1 MFNFSKKSFLSLAV
15 TSFLFVS
22 SIAFSFSDLIS
33 IKPIQKAEAAVGTY
47 YNNVS
52 ASKSSD
58 LLTSIRSTI
67 SSGYSS
73 QGYSGLW
80 TLYLT
85 TDKRSDG
92 KLYDWYS
99 DKTNFT
105 LGSGQCGTYSGIGDC
120 YNREH
125 SIPKSWWGGGTDSQG
140 CDGFIVVPTDG
151 KINGVRSNFP
161 FGETTSGKE
170 YKMSGDP
177 SGNRLGT
184 STSTQYVSETVF
196 EPFDSRKGD
205 FARIYFYAVARWSN
219 APTWTSGDG
228 SKVFSSNG
236 NNGFVAKYAQMLI
249 KWHHDDPVSDF
260 EINRNDLVQSK
271 QKNRNPFIDHP
282 SWVDLIWGG
291 TYGSN
296 QKNGETTYTNWK
308 VTNGVI
314 SEAGGG
320 GGSTVSVTGISLNK
334 SSATLTTG
342 DSLTLSATVLPSN
355 ATNKN
360 VTWSTSNSSV
370 ATVSNGV
377 VSAVNKGTTTITATT
392 VDGGYTA
399 TCLITVNEGE
409 DPEEP
414 LTLLSI
420 SVTDRSKTTFYV
432 NDRFAFPRVLANYSD
447 GTSVDVSNYVECSG
461 YDMSKEGTQTV
472 LVVYYDEILDAV
484 ETTTYEIRVIKKSIG
499 CGGEIA
505 TTSVIVSLLAVASVI
520 TLIVNKRRK
529 KELDNKI

>member
-52 ASKSSD
+52 ASKSAD

-105 LGSGQCGTYSGIGDC
+105 LGNGQCGTYSGIGDC

-125 SIPKSWWGGGTDSQG
+125 SIPQSWWGGGTNNQG

-161 FGETTSGKE
+161 FGETTTGKE

-177 SGNRLGT
+177 SGNRLGS
-184 STSTQYVSETVF
+184 STSTQYVSGTVF

-205 FARIYFYAVARWSN
+205 FARIYFYAVARWNTS
-219 APTWTSGDG
+219 TWTSEEG
-228 SKVFSSNG
+228 SNVFSSTG
-236 NNGFVAKYAQMLI
+236 NNGFVPKYAQMLI

-271 QKNRNPFIDHP
+271 QKNRNPFIDHS

-314 SEAGGG
+314 SDAGGG
-320 GGSTVSVTGISLNK
+320 GGSTVSVTGVSLNK
-334 SSATLTTG
+334 SSATLTVG
-342 DSLTLSATVLPSN
+342 DSLTLNATVSPSN

-360 VTWSTSNSSV
+360 VTWSTSNSSI
-370 ATVSNGV
+370 ATVSYGEV
-377 VSAVNKGTTTITATT
+377 RAVNKGTATITATT

-399 TCLITVNEGE
+399 TCLVTVNEGE

-420 SVTDRSKTTFYV
+420 SVTDRSKKTFYV
-432 NDRFAFPRVLANYSD
+432 NDRFAYPRVLANYSD
-447 GTSVDVSNYVECSG
+447 GTSVDVSNYAECSG

-484 ETTTYEIRVIKKSIG
+484 ETTTYEIRVIKKNNG

-505 TTSVIVSLLAVASVI
+505 STSVIVSLLAVASAI
-520 TLIVNKRRK
+520 TLIISKRRK
-529 KELDNKI
+529 KESNSNI